1 MQEYINEAITARRP
15 FTIIYFKDGKY
26 QGLMVINPVMI
37 IDYD

>member
-1 MQEYINEAITARRP
+1 MNEFINEAIKAKRP
-15 FTIIYFKDGKY
+15 FTLIYLKDGKY

>member
-1 MQEYINEAITARRP
+1 MNEFINDAIKAKRP
-15 FTIIYFKDGKY
+15 FTMIYLKDNKY